1 MIQYKN
7 KFDCTVWT
15 WDGPSAGK
23 IIFFTLCQFNNTMEI
38 TYLPVYTPSETE
50 KADVHFYA
58 DNVRQEMA
66 K

>member
-1 MIQYKN
+1 
-7 KFDCTVWT
+7 
-15 WDGPSAGK
+15 
-23 IIFFTLCQFNNTMEI
+23 MEI
-38 TYLPVYTPSETE
+38 TYLPVYTPSDTE